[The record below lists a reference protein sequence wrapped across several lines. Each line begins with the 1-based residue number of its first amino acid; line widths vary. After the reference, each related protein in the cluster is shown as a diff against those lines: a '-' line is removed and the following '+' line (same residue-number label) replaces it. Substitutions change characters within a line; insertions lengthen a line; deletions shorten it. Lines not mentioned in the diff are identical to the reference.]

1 MIRALS
7 IAFALLALAPNLSAQ
22 PQLSRSERKERIRK
36 LPDQYRQFLLDVE
49 PIIQPR
55 EETSF
60 LTLDSDAQRDVFIA
74 AFWKLHAPPGI
85 SGDSFRTRYYELIEE
100 AAEKYR
106 RATDRY
112 TVYVVNGE
120 PAEIYEPECRTY
132 VQPIQV
138 WHYVRMATG
147 GSADI
152 FFYIPKHGIDYR
164 LWQPIGHNIIESLKD
179 LLTSPVGEEEGVQ
192 KVFFEHIEGL
202 IAVPPLIERDCNNSD
217 RLRALVEH
225 TAMLPPPPATIFQ
238 PAPVSEESMKILLK
252 SMVIPDPKAAKF
264 ETEMSIRF
272 MGKDGNRTDA
282 EITIPVPRAKLA
294 ITDVAGTKTYRVD
307 VTGEVLKDHNL
318 FEKYRYRFDFP
329 ADTKLDMLPVV
340 IDRLLPHGTYTL
352 RMKIA
357 DAESHAEAIVEKE
370 IEVPDVD
377 VGRVLNPSERVE
389 EPAHDTQLRI
399 VPLPD
404 EVLSGIQHIETIA
417 AGNDIA
423 AVEFYLDGR
432 KIMTKR
438 QPPYTLDLDLG
449 EVPQPRRIRAMAI
462 NAKGEP
468 LAGDDLEVNSG
479 SDPFRLRIVWPRVSV
494 KLKGRTRVELSVH
507 VPQGKKLDRVE
518 LFYND
523 APVATLYEAPFIQTI
538 DIPANAGLGYIRA
551 TATLAGDPSPPAED
565 TVIIN
570 TPQFMEEVNVH
581 LIELPTTVTRN
592 NRPVENLDASAFT
605 VLDDGKPAKIAK
617 FEHVNNLPLALGLAI
632 DTSGSMQSRMAEAQ
646 KAAAQFFRSTLKPGD
661 RAFLLSFDV
670 RTALLQSWT
679 SNLTDISAGLAK
691 LRAEE
696 STALYDAVVYSLYNF
711 HGVKGQKAL
720 VVITDGKDT
729 ASKFT
734 FDQALEYAR
743 RASVPVYAIGIGINA
758 AEVDTRFRLGRFCA
772 ETGGNVYYISQAT
785 DLDRVYADIQTEL
798 RSQYILGIYPPDG
811 TKPNSKWH
819 EVTVQVGDGKA
830 KTIRGYYP

>member
-1 MIRALS
+1 ML
-7 IAFALLALAPNLSAQ
+7 PAQ
-22 PQLSRSERKERIRK
+22 TLSRSERKERIRK

-49 PIIQPR
+49 PIIQPT
-55 EETSF
+55 EQTAF

-106 RATDRY
+106 RASDRY

-138 WHYVRMATG
+138 WHYVRMAAG
-147 GSADI
+147 GSADV

-164 LWQPIGHNIIESLKD
+164 LWQPIGHNLIESLQD
-179 LLTSPVGEEEGVQ
+179 LLTSPVGEEQGVQ
-192 KVFFEHIEGL
+192 KVFFEHIERG
-202 IAVPPLIERDCNNSD
+202 IAVPPLIERDCKNSD
-217 RLRALVEH
+217 RLRALVEQ
-225 TAMLPPPPATIFQ
+225 TAMLPPPPATIFR

-252 SMVIPDPKAAKF
+252 SMVIPDPKATKF

-272 MGKDGNRTDA
+272 TGKDGNRTNA
-282 EITIPVPRAKLA
+282 ELTIPVPRAKLA
-294 ITDVAGTKTYRVD
+294 VTDVAGTKTYRVD

-377 VGRVLNPSERVE
+377 VGQVLNPSGRVG
-389 EPAHDTQLRI
+389 EPAPHDTQLRI

-438 QPPYTLDLDLG
+438 QAPYTLDLDLG

-462 NAKGEP
+462 NSKGEP

-494 KLKGRTRVELSVH
+494 KLKGRTRVELSVR
-507 VPQGKKLDRVE
+507 VPEGKKLDRVE

-523 APVATLYEAPFIQTI
+523 APLATLYEPPFIQTI
-538 DIPANAGLGYIRA
+538 DIPANAGIGYIRA

-670 RTALLQSWT
+670 RTALLQAWT

-785 DLDRVYADIQTEL
+785 DLDRVYADIQSEL